1 MADIRDLKSLDR
13 KVVWVRVP
21 LWAPTMFLWFCS
33 LLAVCI
39 AGAACYIA
47 LHVCILHAREMRH
60 INNKLQELSK
70 NVDRLKDSQS
80 VIVSFVTRMKL
91 DRDAA
96 FEALKIKE

>member
-39 AGAACYIA
+39 AGAACYIS
-47 LHVCILHAREMRH
+47 LHICVLHAKEIRH
-60 INNKLQELSK
+60 LNNKLQELTDSIS
-70 NVDRLKDSQS
+70 RLQQSQS

-96 FEALKIKE
+96 FEALKPK